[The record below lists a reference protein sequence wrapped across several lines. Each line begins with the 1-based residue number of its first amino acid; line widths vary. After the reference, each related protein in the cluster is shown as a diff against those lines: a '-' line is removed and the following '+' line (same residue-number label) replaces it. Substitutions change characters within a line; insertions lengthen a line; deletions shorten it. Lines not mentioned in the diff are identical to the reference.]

1 MPQRILALDIED
13 AEVKA
18 AVLETSFRDYHI
30 AGLYHDLLSPE
41 GGPVP
46 DQLRRFL
53 ERHQLAGDTV
63 VSTLPGRLVS
73 HRVFFLPFR
82 DRKRLNQTI
91 PFELETHVPFGLDEV
106 VVDYQVLHRDSS
118 GTTVLAAMVQKPDL
132 EAHLAMLQAVGIDP
146 KVVDFAPLSAL
157 NVLRVLGDHLP
168 STFVFVD
175 FSTATANVSLYR
187 NGQLVGL
194 RTLSVGSGGA
204 ATNGASRN
212 GHLDAALPS
221 SAAGEQSD
229 DAVRAATVDLR
240 WSLLVINGAPLDDR
254 LPCYLAGPPAW
265 LERVGPALQRELS
278 LDVRRLDR
286 APLRALP
293 AEVRGAL
300 PECAI
305 PLGLALREV
314 APANTL
320 GLNFRRAEFSYHRG
334 QEEVRRALGRV
345 AALAVIL
352 IVLAVVN
359 VFFSYQLQVS
369 RLAAI
374 DSQIRY
380 VFQKTLPDERPVEPR
395 AQLQAEVDRLEQKV
409 KLLGGI
415 VSLSG
420 AAAIDV
426 MRSIS
431 TALPAN
437 LKLDIDEYNFDPDGV
452 RIRGK
457 TDEFETVDKIKQN
470 LISVPYFKDVQV
482 KDVKAAPDGKGVS
495 FRLILVM
502 ASEARAGVG
511 GE

>member
-30 AGLYHDLLSPE
+30 AGLYHDLLSPD
-41 GGPVP
+41 GGSVP
-46 DQLRRFL
+46 DQLRHFL

-106 VVDYQVLHRDSS
+106 IVDYQVLHRDSS

-132 EAHLAMLQAVGIDP
+132 EAHLAMLQAAGIDP

-157 NVLRVLGDHLP
+157 NVLRVLGDNLP
-168 STFVFVD
+168 PTFAFVD
-175 FSTATANVSLYR
+175 FSTAAANVSLYR
-187 NGQLVGL
+187 NGQLAGL

-212 GHLDAALPS
+212 GHLGAAP
-221 SAAGEQSD
+221 SAAAEQSD
-229 DAVRAATVDLR
+229 DVLRAAAVDLR
-240 WSLLVINGAPLDDR
+240 WSLLVINGAPLDEG

-265 LERVGPALQRELS
+265 LERIGPVLERELS

-286 APLRALP
+286 TPLRALP
-293 AEVRGAL
+293 AEVRGSLA
-300 PECAI
+300 ECAI

-345 AALAVIL
+345 AALAAIL
-352 IVLAVVN
+352 VVLAVVN

-395 AQLQAEVDRLEQKV
+395 AQLQTEVDRLEQKV

-420 AAAIDV
+420 VAAIDV
-426 MRSIS
+426 MRGIS

-457 TDEFETVDKIKQN
+457 TDEFETVDKIKQS
-470 LISVPYFKDVQV
+470 LISVPFFKDVQV

-502 ASEARAGVG
+502 ANEARAGAG